1 MIGFEFETYILMKA
15 RSNLIGAT
23 TPVVE
28 GKVDGKIAW
37 HISPDMRSPIDHDT
51 KQWDP
56 DLQPSN
62 LGGQI
67 ILPKYSGYGD
77 VEFITQPYGENEAGL
92 DSLLKAIKHIQT
104 FVDTLEMQGTR
115 HNINLQTIL
124 DKVPM
129 TAWGDHAGK
138 NVKADDDIV
147 VFIPN
152 ASQIPKAV
160 HATWASVQMTAG
172 IKLDK
177 MPYLFL
183 LLSRDTPESRY
194 LLARL
199 GRTWDSFFAE
209 MLANSK
215 ETVKHSLSGLAR
227 RNDARAYN
235 IYLGAVVFLAHI
247 LKRGAM
253 ETNLDQAKY
262 LSPILSRTNLGKLAQ
277 RFKDDEDFLPTLL
290 KVSGRSPNELLFP
303 NCPNLAKIT
312 VDAWLKALLTGND
325 PISWG
330 QTRSGSDPTR
340 WNPQMVG
347 TPSNEDEGHVFEF
360 RAVEGQAGFGNW
372 RSVAQE
378 GFEIIAAINRQ
389 NTSAFFM

>member
-1 MIGFEFETYILMKA
+1 MIGFEFETYLLMKA

-51 KQWDP
+51 GKWDP

-62 LGGQI
+62 IDEQT

-77 VEFITQPYGENEAGL
+77 VEFITQPYVENEAGL

-104 FVDTLEMQGTR
+104 FVDTLEMRGTR
-115 HNINLQTIL
+115 HNINLKTIL
-124 DKVPM
+124 DNVPM
-129 TAWGDHAGK
+129 TAWGEHAGK
-138 NVKADDDIV
+138 NVKQDDDIV

-152 ASQIPKAV
+152 ASQISKAV

-177 MPYLFL
+177 MPYLFS
-183 LLSRDTPESRY
+183 LLSSDTPESRY

-209 MLANSK
+209 TLASSK
-215 ETVKHSLSGLAR
+215 EAVKNSLSGIAR

-235 IYLGAVVFLAHI
+235 TYLGAVVFLAHI

-253 ETNLDQAKY
+253 ATNLDQAKY

-277 RFKDDEDFLPTLL
+277 RFKDDEEFLPMLL
-290 KVSGRSPNELLFP
+290 KVSGRRDDELLFP
-303 NCPNLAKIT
+303 NCPKLMKVT
-312 VDAWLKALLTGND
+312 VTAWLKALLGGND

-330 QTRSGSDPTR
+330 QTRSGSDPAR

-347 TPSNEDEGHVFEF
+347 APGNEDEGHVFEF

-372 RSVAQE
+372 GSVAQE
-378 GFEIIAAINRQ
+378 GFEIVAEINRQ